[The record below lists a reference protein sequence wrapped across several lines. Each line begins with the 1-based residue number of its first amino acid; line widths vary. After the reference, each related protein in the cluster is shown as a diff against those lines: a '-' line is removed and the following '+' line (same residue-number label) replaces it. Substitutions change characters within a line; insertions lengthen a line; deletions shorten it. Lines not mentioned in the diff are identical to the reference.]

1 VQDATRRF
9 STRADHYLK
18 ARPGYPAAILDA
30 LREAGM
36 LRDGSVVA
44 DIGSGTGLLS
54 ELFLQSG
61 YDVMA
66 VEPNAVMRRAG
77 EQRLAGMAGFHSI
90 DGRAEATT
98 LPDASVDLVTVGT
111 AFHWFD
117 RDAARLEFQR
127 ILRQNGH
134 VMVSWNQR
142 DQRSPFMRDYER
154 LLERH
159 ANDYRDVRDRDLEER
174 ALTALFAPGWITR
187 SFAHA
192 QTFDFDGLADRLLS
206 SSYAPQA
213 GHPGHAAMLSA
224 LKTLFDA
231 YARDGRVLFE
241 YLAVMYAGQLHG

>member
-1 VQDATRRF
+1 
-9 STRADHYLK
+9 
-18 ARPGYPAAILDA
+18 
-30 LREAGM
+30 M

-66 VEPNAVMRRAG
+66 VEPNAAMRRAG

-117 RDAARLEFQR
+117 RDAARLEFRR

-154 LLERH
+154 LLERC
-159 ANDYRDVRDRDLEER
+159 ATDYRETHDRRRGEE
-174 ALTALFAPGWITR
+174 ATAKFLAPGWITR

-192 QTFDFDGLADRLLS
+192 QSFDFDGLANRLLS

-213 GHPGHAAMLSA
+213 GHPDHPVILSA

-231 YARDGRVLFE
+231 YAQDGRVRFE
-241 YLAVMYAGQLHG
+241 YLAVMYAGQMPG